1 MYLTHRVGGVDP
13 GLPSPLTRE
22 GDAFAYIEVQLIEG
36 VQTAI
41 DGLSSLGMRCF
52 ERTVGD
58 NRCME
63 VTTPNDE
70 SDEAL
75 MARYANG
82 DVRAFETLYDRHEKA
97 MWRFVLRS
105 VKAQSVADDVT
116 QDIWFAVARN
126 AATYRVTA
134 KFRTWLFTMARN
146 RVIDLSRTAKSNVSI
161 DDETD
166 DGEAMFSELAADS
179 RLGPLR
185 QLESKDAARE
195 LLDAVEQ
202 LPTDQR
208 EAFLLQAEG
217 DMSVEEI
224 AAATQVSFETA
235 KSRLRYARA
244 KLKSLLTP
252 NSAPNEMLAE
262 VRT

>member
-1 MYLTHRVGGVDP
+1 L
-13 GLPSPLTRE
+13 LL
-22 GDAFAYIEVQLIEG
+22 FAAHWKVR
-36 VQTAI
+36 A
-41 DGLSSLGMRCF
+41 
-52 ERTVGD
+52 VGD
-58 NRCME
+58 NRYMG

-70 SDEAL
+70 SDEVL
-75 MARYANG
+75 MARYASG
-82 DVRAFETLYDRHEKA
+82 DMRAFESLYDRHEKA
-97 MWRFVLRS
+97 VWRFVLRS
-105 VKAQSVADDVT
+105 TRDAAVADDVT

-126 AATYRVTA
+126 AASYQPTA

-146 RVIDLSRTAKSNVSI
+146 RVIDLSRTSKSSVSI
-161 DDETD
+161 DEEDES
-166 DGEAMFSELAADS
+166 GETMFSEMAADS

-202 LPTDQR
+202 LPADQR
-208 EAFLLQAEG
+208 EAFLLQADGE
-217 DMSVEEI
+217 MSVEDI

-252 NSAPNEMLAE
+252 NSAPYVG
-262 VRT
+262 VRS